1 MLALEEKSQHSGR
14 CCPSATDPGIPF
26 ASYWDGYSIL
36 ANYDRFKGSRKANVE
51 VHGGASL
58 EEVVV
63 PIITLTKKPT
73 DIDICFIDPVV
84 ILKGREPATITV
96 FANIPLHEPKLVV
109 NEKVYIGQFGED
121 SRHAKFVMP
130 ELKRTKDMVADF
142 YDGEKKLAAD
152 LSFRVQKGTHEQS
165 LFKKMPF

>member
-1 MLALEEKSQHSGR
+1 M
-14 CCPSATDPGIPF
+14 
-26 ASYWDGYSIL
+26 
-36 ANYDRFKGSRKANVE
+36 
-51 VHGGASL
+51 
-58 EEVVV
+58 EEVIV

-73 DIDICFIDPVV
+73 DIDICFVDPVV

-96 FANIPLHEPKLVV
+96 FYNIPLHEPKLVV

-121 SRHAKFVMP
+121 SRHAKFEMP

-142 YDGEKKLAAD
+142 YDGDKKLATD
-152 LSFRVQKGTHEQS
+152 LAFRVQKGTQEQS